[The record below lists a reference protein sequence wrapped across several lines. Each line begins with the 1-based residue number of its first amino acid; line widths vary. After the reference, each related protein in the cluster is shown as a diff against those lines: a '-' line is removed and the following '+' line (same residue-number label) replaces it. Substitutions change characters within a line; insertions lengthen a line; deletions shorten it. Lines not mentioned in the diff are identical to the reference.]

1 MEGGKKLNAV
11 RTRLDISGGGG
22 ARMSREEKDVKG

>member
-1 MEGGKKLNAV
+1 MEGSKKLNAV
-11 RTRLDISGGGG
+11 RTRLDISGGGR